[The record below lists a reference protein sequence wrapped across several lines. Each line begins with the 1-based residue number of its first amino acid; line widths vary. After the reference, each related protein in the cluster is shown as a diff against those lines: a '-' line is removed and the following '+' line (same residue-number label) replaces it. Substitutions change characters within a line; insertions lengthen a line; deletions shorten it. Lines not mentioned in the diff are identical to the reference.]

1 MRKIL
6 AVLGGGLLIVSAA
19 VGCSTERR
27 TVRRETETVVPQT
40 PPRII
45 EEHTTIQ
52 RAPAMPEDDEDR
64 TVIRKRQSTETIETE
79 E

>member
-1 MRKIL
+1 MRKIVAGL
-6 AVLGGGLLIVSAA
+6 AGGLLIVSAA

-40 PPRII
+40 PPRVI

-52 RAPAMPEDDEDR
+52 RAPAMPEDEER
-64 TVIRKRQSTETIETE
+64 TIIHKRQHTETIETE
-79 E
+79 D